1 MSTFMDYEITIQ
13 EKFKNLIYQI
23 SIIIH
28 HMTNTNLPIKQ
39 RYFKQ
44 KKQIIVK
51 LHSKSLDL
59 KLTLFHNNNKKNPDL
74 PE

>member
-28 HMTNTNLPIKQ
+28 HMTNKNLPKKQ
-39 RYFKQ
+39 IYFKQ
-44 KKQIIVK
+44 KQIIVE

-59 KLTLFHNNNKKNPDL
+59 TLALFHNNNKKNPDL